1 MSIIHANFRK
11 PVSFHGNAQVVHF
24 PRVNQRTG
32 ESPTLAV
39 LAGIEVKH
47 ETISRAEAQRLFG
60 WMGRKV

>member
-1 MSIIHANFRK
+1 MKHHPIPGTKNVYRL
-11 PVSFHGNAQVVHF
+11 PVTNK
-24 PRVNQRTG
+24 RTG

-39 LAGIEVKH
+39 LTGIEVKH